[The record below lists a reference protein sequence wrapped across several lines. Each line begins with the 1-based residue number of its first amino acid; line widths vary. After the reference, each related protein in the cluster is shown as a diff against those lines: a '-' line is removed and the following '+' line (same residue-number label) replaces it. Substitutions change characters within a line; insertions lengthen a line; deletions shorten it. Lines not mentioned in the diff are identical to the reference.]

1 MDKVVMD
8 KKRILM
14 MSLGHLSCDVN
25 SGALPA
31 ILPSLISTYGL
42 NYQAA
47 AGLMFAFSCL
57 SSIVQPVFGYM
68 SDKISKPWF
77 IPLGI
82 LLAGVGLGTVGF
94 LQTYWSIFAAVAVCG
109 LGTALFHPEGARYAN
124 KYAGSSKGTALS
136 LFSVGGNGGFVLGP
150 MLAVLVTQLF
160 GLPGMAVFAVISAIM
175 ASCLLYQ
182 IVHMDA
188 ATTTNATVAV
198 NAGIAATLSEA
209 QGQTADSGAEA
220 TIVAEQPPA
229 QCPQETNNW
238 GEFSKLTVLIMTR
251 SVLFVGLNTF
261 IPLYW
266 INVLGQSKTSGAIA
280 LAVFCS
286 MGVLSNF
293 AGGVLSDQRG
303 YLWIPRLCFPLIL
316 PCILL
321 FTAQT
326 GPWTALAA
334 LIPLAFV
341 LYAPLGPMVVLGQK
355 YLARNIGFA
364 SGVTFGLA
372 TSMGGICA
380 PVLGWIADS
389 HGLVNAI
396 WCMGGLSLCGVL
408 FAFMLRRQ
416 AAAV

>member
-1 MDKVVMD
+1 MD
-8 KKRILM
+8 KKRIFM

-57 SSIVQPVFGYM
+57 SSVVQPVFGYM
-68 SDKISKPWF
+68 ADKISKPWF

-82 LLAGVGLGTVGF
+82 LLAGAGLGVVGF
-94 LQTYWSIFAAVAVCG
+94 LQTYWSIFGAVAVCG

-124 KYAGSSKGTALS
+124 KFAGNSKGTALS

-150 MLAVLVTQLF
+150 LLAVSATQLF
-160 GLPGMAVFAVISAIM
+160 GLPGTAVFTVISVVM
-175 ASCLLYQ
+175 AACLLYQ
-182 IVHMDA
+182 ILHMDA
-188 ATTTNATVAV
+188 ADAARLQNDTRAASTKAT
-198 NAGIAATLSEA
+198 AACEIPL
-209 QGQTADSGAEA
+209 
-220 TIVAEQPPA
+220 
-229 QCPQETNNW
+229 QEKNNW

-266 INVLGQSKTSGAIA
+266 INVLGQSRTSGAMA
-280 LAVFCS
+280 LTVFCS
-286 MGVLSNF
+286 VGVVSNF
-293 AGGVLSDQRG
+293 VGGVLSDRHG
-303 YLWIPRLCFPLIL
+303 YLWVPRLCFPLIL

-321 FTAQT
+321 FTSQA

-341 LYAPLGPMVVLGQK
+341 LYAPLGPVVVLGQK
-355 YLARNIGFA
+355 YLAKNIGFA

-372 TSMGGICA
+372 TSLGGICA

-396 WCMGGLSLCGVL
+396 LCMGGLSLCGVL
-408 FAFMLRRQ
+408 FAFMLRPQ
-416 AAAV
+416 AAAA